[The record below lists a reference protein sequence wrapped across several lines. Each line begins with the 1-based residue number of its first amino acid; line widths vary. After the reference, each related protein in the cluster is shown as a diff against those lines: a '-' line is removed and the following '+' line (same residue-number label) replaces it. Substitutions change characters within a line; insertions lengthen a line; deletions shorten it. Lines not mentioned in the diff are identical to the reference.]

1 MKAFILVGLLAAGL
15 VHAEDTNPVIPL
27 NARVY
32 IDADGGFNIF
42 LTAAM
47 EKQHVPLTV
56 TADKSKAEFSLE
68 GFSVRDARP
77 DDEASVRLV
86 DLKSGDVV
94 FTWSVEKKSTAHS
107 LQNAAEACVKQV
119 RAAVVKAQ
127 QKRLGMW
134 RSKDPA
140 MDF

>member
-1 MKAFILVGLLAAGL
+1 
-15 VHAEDTNPVIPL
+15 
-27 NARVY
+27 
-32 IDADGGFNIF
+32 
-42 LTAAM
+42 M

-127 QKRLGMW
+127 QKRLGNVAFQ
-134 RSKDPA
+134 RSRDGLLIVVLVPELLLWQHRYRERYI
-140 MDF
+140 